1 MWVDKY
7 RPKTLKGVVGQ
18 DVVVSKVKKLLEK
31 PDEFPHLLFHSAG
44 AGTGKTTI
52 ALIIAQKLLEVKS
65 IKDDNPDVRIFNA
78 SKMPIEIL
86 RTELDSFARHQSGMF
101 HEHKFQKRIAI
112 LEEIDYLRKD
122 IQGFLRRQIEEL
134 QPNCV
139 FIATCNDINKIS
151 KPIVS
156 RLGGGMRF
164 STITKD
170 EMSSKLKRV
179 AKKEKMKLDDV
190 LIDKIYKDS
199 DGDMRLALNFLQSH
213 GGVDI
218 QSIED
223 EKADLYNLVSSAM
236 RGDKNQMNVLRKS
249 QKDADGYHVSAI
261 KNMAYSLIMTQKRYN
276 LLPYLDEIDYEGGD
290 VASANLLWAI
300 ISSK

>member
-1 MWVDKY
+1 
-7 RPKTLKGVVGQ
+7 LKGVVGQ
-18 DVVVSKVKKLLEK
+18 DAVVGKVKQLLEK
-31 PDEFPHLLFHSAG
+31 PEEFPHLLFHSAG
-44 AGTGKTTI
+44 AGTGKTTV
-52 ALIIAQKLLEVKS
+52 ALIIAQKLLDVKT
-65 IKDDNPDVRIFNA
+65 ITDDNPDVRIFNA
-78 SKMPIEIL
+78 SKMPIETL

-101 HEHKFQKRIAI
+101 REHKFGKRIAI

-170 EMSSKLKRV
+170 EMTGKLKRIS
-179 AKKEKMKLDDV
+179 KKEKMNLDDA

-213 GGVDI
+213 GGIDI
-218 QSIED
+218 KSIED
-223 EKADLYNLVSSAM
+223 EKADLYKLVSSAM
-236 RGDKNQMNVLRKS
+236 RGDKGQMVVLRKS
-249 QKDADGYHVSAI
+249 QKEAEGYHVSAI
-261 KNMAYSLIMTQKRYN
+261 KNMAYSLIMTQKRYD
-276 LLPYLDEIDYEGGD
+276 LLSSLENVDYEGGD
-290 VASANLLWAI
+290 IASANLLWAI
-300 ISSK
+300 ISGK